1 MTDPLLEELTGI
13 FADVTGLEP
22 PGPDTDLI
30 EGGVLDSLA
39 LVELLFAIE
48 QELGVV
54 IPAERLD
61 VTRFRTL
68 ASLAELVAECRALG
82 TSDAA

>member
-1 MTDPLLEELTGI
+1 MTDPLLAELERI
-13 FADVTGLEP
+13 FADVTGSKP
-22 PGPDTDLI
+22 PSPDADLI
-30 EGGVLDSLA
+30 EVGVLDSLA
-39 LVELLFAIE
+39 LVEVLFAIE
-48 QELGVV
+48 QELGVE
-54 IPAERLD
+54 IPADRLE

>member
-1 MTDPLLEELTGI
+1 MTDPLLAELAGI

-22 PGPDTDLI
+22 PSPDTDLI
-30 EGGVLDSLA
+30 ESGVLDSLA

-68 ASLAELVAECRALG
+68 ATLAELVAECRALG

>member
-13 FADVTGLEP
+13 FADVTGSEP
-22 PGPDTDLI
+22 PSPDTDLI

>member
-22 PGPDTDLI
+22 PSPDTDLI

>member
-22 PGPDTDLI
+22 PSPDTDLI

-48 QELGVV
+48 QEIGVV

>member
-1 MTDPLLEELTGI
+1 MIDPLPAELAGI
-13 FADVTGLEP
+13 FADVTGSEP
-22 PGPDTDLI
+22 PEPDADLI
-30 EGGVLDSLA
+30 EGGLLDSLA
-39 LVELLFAIE
+39 LVELLFSIE
-48 QELGVV
+48 QELGVE
-54 IPAERLD
+54 IPADRLE

>member
-1 MTDPLLEELTGI
+1 MTDALLEELAGI
-13 FADVTGLEP
+13 FADVTGSKP
-22 PGPDTDLI
+22 PSPDADLI

-48 QELGVV
+48 QELGVE
-54 IPAERLD
+54 IPAERLEIE
-61 VTRFRTL
+61 RFRTL

>member
-1 MTDPLLEELTGI
+1 MPDPLPVDLARI
-13 FADVTGLEP
+13 FAEVTGSEP
-22 PGPDTDLI
+22 PGPNADLI
-30 EGGVLDSLA
+30 EDGVLDSLT

-48 QELGVV
+48 QELGVE
-54 IPAERLD
+54 IPAERLEGE
-61 VTRFRTL
+61 RFRTL

>member
-1 MTDPLLEELTGI
+1 MTDSLLGELEGI
-13 FADVTGLEP
+13 FADVTGSAP
-22 PGPDTDLI
+22 PSPEANLI
-30 EGGVLDSLA
+30 EVGVLDSLA

-48 QELGVV
+48 QELGVE
-54 IPAERLD
+54 IPADRLE

-68 ASLAELVAECRALG
+68 ESLAELVAECRALG

>member
-1 MTDPLLEELTGI
+1 MTDPLLAELAGI

-22 PGPDTDLI
+22 PSPDTDLI

-68 ASLAELVAECRALG
+68 ASLAELVTECRALG

>member
-1 MTDPLLEELTGI
+1 MTDPPLAELAGI
-13 FADVTGLEP
+13 FADVTGSEP
-22 PGPDTDLI
+22 PSPDTDLI

-39 LVELLFAIE
+39 
-48 QELGVV
+48 
-54 IPAERLD
+54 PAELLD

>member
-1 MTDPLLEELTGI
+1 MTDPLLAELERI
-13 FADVTGLEP
+13 FADVTGSRP
-22 PGPDTDLI
+22 PSPDADLI
-30 EGGVLDSLA
+30 EVGVLDSLA

-48 QELGVV
+48 QELGVE
-54 IPAERLD
+54 IPADRLE

-68 ASLAELVAECRALG
+68 ESLAELVAECRALG

>member
-1 MTDPLLEELTGI
+1 MTDPLIGQLATV
-13 FADVTGLEP
+13 FADVTGSNP
-22 PGPDTDLI
+22 PDRDADLI

-54 IPAERLD
+54 VPAERLEIE
-61 VTRFRTL
+61 RFRTL
-68 ASLAELVAECRALG
+68 ARLAELVADCRALG
-82 TSDAA
+82 TSDTA

>member
-1 MTDPLLEELTGI
+1 MTDPLLEQLGRM
-13 FADVTGLEP
+13 FADVTGSEP
-22 PGPDTDLI
+22 PGPEADLI

-48 QELGVV
+48 QELGIE
-54 IPAERLD
+54 IPPDRLE
-61 VTRFRTL
+61 VRRFRTL
-68 ASLAELVAECRALG
+68 ASLAELVAECRALD

>member
-1 MTDPLLEELTGI
+1 MTDSLLAELAGI
-13 FADVTGLEP
+13 FAEVTGLEP
-22 PGPDTDLI
+22 PSPDTDLV

-54 IPAERLD
+54 IPAELLD

-68 ASLAELVAECRALG
+68 ASLAELVTECRALG

>member
-22 PGPDTDLI
+22 PAPDTDLI

>member
-1 MTDPLLEELTGI
+1 MPDTLPADLARI
-13 FADVTGLEP
+13 FAEVTGSEP
-22 PGPDTDLI
+22 PGADADLI
-30 EGGVLDSLA
+30 EDGVLDSLT

-48 QELGVV
+48 QELGVE
-54 IPAERLD
+54 IPAERLE
-61 VTRFRTL
+61 VERFRTL

>member
-1 MTDPLLEELTGI
+1 MTDSLLAELERI
-13 FADVTGLEP
+13 FADVTGSRP
-22 PGPDTDLI
+22 PSPDADLI
-30 EGGVLDSLA
+30 EVGVLDSLA

-48 QELGVV
+48 QELGVE
-54 IPAERLD
+54 IPADRLE